1 MNKFLQ
7 GEDVQSLVDRGAP
20 VLTVMDYREIP
31 ERVGIPCRYMYLCN
45 NNKWYNEFE
54 LGKL

>member
-31 ERVGIPCRYMYLCN
+31 ERVGIPCRYMYLCD